1 MYKSGF
7 QTLAKIRFC
16 SHSVEHELCGYES
29 VTALPTKQVSDVF
42 VEHFAKKEAALTV
55 ETKAS
60 FRMPSPEDC

>member
-29 VTALPTKQVSDVF
+29 ATALPTKQVSDVF
-42 VEHFAKKEAALTV
+42 VQHFAKKEAALTV
-55 ETKAS
+55 ENKSQLQNAES
-60 FRMPSPEDC
+60 